1 MKRTLPINQDNLSLI
16 NFVFLRNPKQ
26 DRMYSGVTYDPL
38 HETWSVTQL
47 TQNAL
52 STHM

>member
-26 DRMYSGVTYDPL
+26 DRMYSGVRM
-38 HETWSVTQL
+38 
-47 TQNAL
+47 
-52 STHM
+52 THFMKLGQ